1 MPRDRRSGAM
11 PLMRLLAAP
20 ARALISLAAL
30 SLLAGCSLALLDFS
44 DPDKR
49 LRGKLPQTWEADV
62 SCPGCSEHRM
72 TLTLF
77 PDGSFRQRDSYAGN
91 SDAERFHDIGLWTLV
106 RDDGIRLLLRGNSLV
121 PRQLGLRAD
130 GNLQMLDERGREIR
144 SIRDYVLARA
154 SQVDPVSDPMPLLG
168 LYFHDAGAAWFNECR
183 TGQRW
188 RIAPSPQADALARQ
202 YEAVMSARQ
211 GERRATLLELSGR
224 PGAPEPDRPVT
235 LDVSAEARFWS
246 DASCRRDLLPPA
258 QPLQETTWALISLR
272 GQALP
277 DSGIAQPAH
286 LKFRRGGRL
295 TGTTGCNRLQAAYTR
310 DGSRLVVI
318 RPRITRMTCPP
329 ALQEQERALLSVLR
343 TVRTFRMS
351 GNLLELMQGET
362 VLAGLVVSEMP

>member
-1 MPRDRRSGAM
+1 MPRDRRSGVV

-49 LRGKLPQTWEADV
+49 LRGKLPLTWAADV

-77 PDGSFRQRDSYAGN
+77 PDGSFRQRDSYGGRN
-91 SDAERFHDIGLWTLV
+91 DAELFHDIGLWTLV
-106 RDDGIRLLLRGNSLV
+106 RDDGIRLVLRGSSLV

-154 SQVDPVSDPMPLLG
+154 SQVDPINEPMPLLG
-168 LYFHDAGAAWFNECR
+168 LYFPDAGAVWFNECR

-188 RIAPSPQADALARQ
+188 LVAPSPQADALTRQ
-202 YEAVMSARQ
+202 YEAIMSARQ
-211 GERRATLLELSGR
+211 GERRAALLELRGR
-224 PGAPEPDRPVT
+224 PGVPEPGRPVA
-235 LDVSAEARFWS
+235 LGVSAQVRFWP
-246 DASCRRDLLPPA
+246 DEICRRDLMPPA
-258 QPLQETTWALISLR
+258 QPLQDTTWALVSLH
-272 GQALP
+272 GQAVP

-310 DGSRLVVI
+310 DDSRLVVI

-329 ALQEQERALLSVLR
+329 ALQAQEQALLSVLR
-343 TVRTFRMS
+343 AVRTFRMS
-351 GNLLELMQGET
+351 GNLLELMQGDT